1 MHLMNGLAGR
11 NGIYFSFTSC
21 SIRRLHCSRLIDP
34 DEESLDNR
42 TCSDVGPKRSYMKKL
57 EEDLPLKFYDRAY
70 KTHYARINSG
80 KMTKQEFFL
89 WHQEAKEKLE
99 MVRANTYDFEEFKIW
114 LKK

>member
-1 MHLMNGLAGR
+1 MFLGDCV
-11 NGIYFSFTSC
+11 YTK
-21 SIRRLHCSRLIDP
+21 RLY
-34 DEESLDNR
+34 
-42 TCSDVGPKRSYMKKL
+42 T
-57 EEDLPLKFYDRAY
+57 LKFYDRAY